1 MAEIDTIQDED
12 LARQDLRDQARLEAD
27 RQPWESTWA
36 EIDERFPDG
45 AGGITQRSPGNLR
58 GARNYD
64 STHLTS
70 LDRFKAALRA
80 ITTPE
85 EKDYIKPRFLDHYL
99 MKQRRVA
106 LWCEMAGPR
115 LYAIRHALHS
125 GFGIAVD
132 EDWDQLGRYGTS
144 AVWEEDRPEGLLYC
158 CLPLSESYIDV
169 DFAGRVT
176 RHHRKMEKTARQ
188 CAELFGR
195 DNLTPKM
202 QDALKPGSNK
212 ENDKFAILHV
222 VCPNTDWDRDRLDFR
237 RFPIAS
243 RYLAVE
249 EKLYVRRKGYH
260 TMPVSVSRHTT
271 SAGEI
276 YGRSPAFRVMP
287 NIQGVNAMKKT
298 TLRAA
303 HKAVDPALLF
313 YDDAGVTSISTRPGG
328 LNPGLVDEMGR
339 TMVSRMPGGENG
351 IPFALEMIQDEQ
363 ATIKAAFLEEFY
375 KILTDPN
382 SRMTTTEVL
391 EVMSK
396 QGILVRP
403 YAARYAIEKQGPM
416 TNRDLDLALRA
427 GQIEEF
433 PPEVIEAGAW
443 PVIDYENQ
451 LAAMARAESTSK
463 TLRFVEYATQVGTLA
478 QTPAADAV
486 DIDAAIAAGAAE
498 IGVKPSLIRSPEDI
512 AAIRKGR
519 AEQEQAAIDAEALAN
534 TAGAVKDLAQASSYT
549 EAA

>member
-1 MAEIDTIQDED
+1 MAGVQQDED
-12 LARQDLRDQARLEAD
+12 LAKQDLRDQARLEEL
-27 RQPWESTWA
+27 RRPWEPSWA

-45 AGGITQRSPGNLR
+45 AGRINGISPGQLR
-58 GARNYD
+58 GQRNYD
-64 STHLTS
+64 STHITS
-70 LDRFKAALRA
+70 LDRFKAAMRS

-85 EKDYIKPRFLDHYL
+85 EKDYIRPRFLDDDL
-99 MKQRRVA
+99 MKLRGVQ
-106 LWCEMAGPR
+106 LWCERAGAR
-115 LYAIRHALHS
+115 LYAIRHAAHT
-125 GFGIAVD
+125 GFGIAAD

-144 AVWEEDRPEGLLYC
+144 AVWQEARPRGMLYSC
-158 CLPLSESYIDV
+158 INLSESFIDV
-169 DFAGRVT
+169 DFAGRIN

-188 CAELFGR
+188 CAELFGE
-195 DNLTPKM
+195 DELTPM
-202 QDALKPGSNK
+202 MNDALKPNSNK
-212 ENDKFAILHV
+212 ENDKFEILHIV
-222 VCPNTDWDRDRLDFR
+222 APNTGWDREAIDHK

-243 RYLAVE
+243 RYLAVG
-249 EKLYVRRKGYH
+249 EKLYLRRAGYH
-260 TMPVSVSRHTT
+260 TMPVSASRHTT

-276 YGRSPAFRVMP
+276 YGRSPAFKVMP

-313 YDDAGVTSISTRPGG
+313 HDDAGITQLSSKPGG

-363 ATIKAAFLEEFY
+363 ATIRTAFLEEFY

-403 YAARYAIEKQGPM
+403 YASRYATEKQGPM
-416 TNRDLDLALRA
+416 TQRDLDLALRA
-427 GQIEEF
+427 EQIEPF

-443 PVIDYENQ
+443 PAIDYENG
-451 LAAMARAESTSK
+451 LAAMARAESTAK
-463 TLRFVEYATQVGTLA
+463 TMRFVEYATTVGTLA
-478 QTPAADAV
+478 QTPAADVV
-486 DIDAAIAAGAAE
+486 DMDEALRQGAAE
-498 IGVKPSLIRSPEDI
+498 IGVKPSIIRDPEAI
-512 AAIRKGR
+512 AALREGR
-519 AEQEQAAIDAEALAN
+519 AQQEQAAIDAELLKSS
-534 TAGAVKDLAQASSYT
+534 AGAVKDLSQAASYAV
-549 EAA
+549 AA